1 MVQVSLNK
9 ISKKYDENYI
19 IKDISLESQ
28 DKEFIVLVGPS
39 GSGKSTIIRIIAGLE
54 GDFEGELKFAG
65 ETVNDLA
72 AKDRNL
78 SMVFQNYALYPHKT
92 VFENIAFP
100 LVIKSEPKNLIKEK
114 VHKVAGKLD
123 LIKYLERKPGQLS
136 GGQKQRVA
144 VARALIK
151 EPQLF
156 LMDEPLSNLD
166 AKLRTSTRQEIRK
179 LYQELNSTFIYVT
192 HDQIE
197 AMSLGDRIAILH
209 EGKIQQFDTPSKIY
223 HEPANTF
230 VASFI
235 GSPPTNLFEPS
246 LTLFQALKEELIPK
260 LNREDLIIGIRPEYL
275 YLTAENLDHE
285 DNENAEIGDDSEQSL
300 EGRVAERTSSRLR
313 RTNDRSVRVISSD
326 AENASHVN
334 GSYSSKQKYKL
345 DLSSLHED
353 HEDNENAGIG
363 VPVHALEAELVNVE
377 NLGEEILVYARLN
390 ENSGK
395 LNGSEYL
402 IAKINNAEYLQF
414 LQGKLSFLSPES
426 PVKLRLFF
434 DPKAIYLFDKRSGM
448 RIS

>member
-1 MVQVSLNK
+1 VVQVSLNK

-39 GSGKSTIIRIIAGLE
+39 GSGKSTIMRIIAGLE
-54 GDFEGELKFAG
+54 GDFEGELKLAG
-65 ETVNDLA
+65 ERVNDLA

-100 LVIKSEPKNLIKEK
+100 LVIKSEPKAVIKEK
-114 VHKVAGKLD
+114 VHRVAEKLD
-123 LIKYLERKPGQLS
+123 LVKYLERKPGQLS

-235 GSPPTNLFEPS
+235 GSPPTNLFEPNS
-246 LTLFQALKEELIPK
+246 TLFQALKGEFK
-260 LNREDLIIGIRPEYL
+260 LNHEDLIVGIRPEYL
-275 YLTAENLDHE
+275 YLTAE
-285 DNENAEIGDDSEQSL
+285 IGDCEQSL

-313 RTNDRSVRVISSD
+313 RTNDRSVLNV
-326 AENASHVN
+326 
-334 GSYSSKQKYKL
+334 
-345 DLSSLHED
+345 HED
-353 HEDNENAGIG
+353 HEDNENAEIG
-363 VPVHALEAELVNVE
+363 VPLHALEAELVNIE

-402 IAKINNAEYLQF
+402 IAKIDNAEYVELLQEKF
-414 LQGKLSFLSPES
+414 NSLSPES
-426 PVKLRLFF
+426 PVKLELFF
-434 DPKAIYLFDKRSGM
+434 DPKTIYLFDKRSSM

>member
-1 MVQVSLNK
+1 VVQVSLNK

-100 LVIKSEPKNLIKEK
+100 LVIKSEPKAVIKEK
-114 VHKVAGKLD
+114 VHKLAEKLD
-123 LIKYLERKPGQLS
+123 LVKYLERKPGQLS

-246 LTLFQALKEELIPK
+246 LTLFKALKGDLK
-260 LNREDLIIGIRPEYL
+260 LNHEDLMVGIRPEYL
-275 YLTAENLDHE
+275 YLTAENLAHE
-285 DNENAEIGDDSEQSL
+285 DNENAEIG
-300 EGRVAERTSSRLR
+300 
-313 RTNDRSVRVISSD
+313 
-326 AENASHVN
+326 
-334 GSYSSKQKYKL
+334 
-345 DLSSLHED
+345 
-353 HEDNENAGIG
+353 
-363 VPVHALEAELVNVE
+363 VPLHALEAELVNIE

-402 IAKINNAEYLQF
+402 IAKINNAEYIQF
-414 LQGKLSFLSPES
+414 LQGKLSSLSPES
-426 PVKLRLFF
+426 PVKLELFF
-434 DPKAIYLFDKRSGM
+434 DPKRIYLFDKRSSM

>member
-92 VFENIAFP
+92 VFDNIAFP
-100 LVIKSEPKNLIKEK
+100 LVIKSEPKTVIKEK
-114 VHKVAGKLD
+114 VHKVAEKLD

-209 EGKIQQFDTPSKIY
+209 EGRIQQFDTPSKIY

-235 GSPPTNLFEPS
+235 GSPPTNLLEPNS
-246 LTLFQALKEELIPK
+246 TLFQALKGDFK
-260 LNREDLIIGIRPEYL
+260 LNHEDLIVGIRPEYL
-275 YLTAENLDHE
+275 YLA
-285 DNENAEIGDDSEQSL
+285 AEIG
-300 EGRVAERTSSRLR
+300 
-313 RTNDRSVRVISSD
+313 
-326 AENASHVN
+326 
-334 GSYSSKQKYKL
+334 
-345 DLSSLHED
+345 
-353 HEDNENAGIG
+353 
-363 VPVHALEAELVNVE
+363 VPLHALEAELVNVE

-402 IAKINNAEYLQF
+402 IAKINNAEYIELLQEKF
-414 LQGKLSFLSPES
+414 SSLSPES
-426 PVKLRLFF
+426 PVKLQLFF
-434 DPKAIYLFDKRSGM
+434 DPKTIYLFDKRSSM

>member
-100 LVIKSEPKNLIKEK
+100 LVIKSEPKALIKEK
-114 VHKVAGKLD
+114 VHRVAEKLD

-235 GSPPTNLFEPS
+235 GSPPTNLFEPNS
-246 LTLFQALKEELIPK
+246 TLFQALKEELIPK
-260 LNREDLIIGIRPEYL
+260 LNHEDLVVGIRPEYL
-275 YLTAENLDHE
+275 YLTAEKLDHE

-313 RTNDRSVRVISSD
+313 RTNDRSVLNV
-326 AENASHVN
+326 
-334 GSYSSKQKYKL
+334 
-345 DLSSLHED
+345 HED

-363 VPVHALEAELVNVE
+363 VPLYALEAELVNIE

-414 LQGKLSFLSPES
+414 LQEKFSSLSPES
-426 PVKLRLFF
+426 PVKLDLFF
-434 DPKAIYLFDKRSGM
+434 DPKTIYLFDKRSGM

>member
-54 GDFEGELKFAG
+54 NDFEGELKFAG
-65 ETVNDLA
+65 EMVNNLA

-100 LVIKSEPKNLIKEK
+100 LVIKSEPKTVIKEK
-114 VHKVAGKLD
+114 VHRVAEKLD
-123 LIKYLERKPGQLS
+123 LAKYLERKPGQLS

-209 EGKIQQFDTPSKIY
+209 EGRIQQFDTPSKIY

-235 GSPPTNLFEPS
+235 GSPPTNLLEPS
-246 LTLFQALKEELIPK
+246 STLFQALKGDFK
-260 LNREDLIIGIRPEYL
+260 LNHEDLIIGIRPEYL
-275 YLTAENLDHE
+275 YLTAE
-285 DNENAEIGDDSEQSL
+285 IGDCEQSL

-313 RTNDRSVRVISSD
+313 RTNDRSVLNV
-326 AENASHVN
+326 
-334 GSYSSKQKYKL
+334 
-345 DLSSLHED
+345 HED
-353 HEDNENAGIG
+353 HEDNENAEIG
-363 VPVHALEAELVNVE
+363 VPLHALEAELVNIE

-395 LNGSEYL
+395 LNGSQYL
-402 IAKINNAEYLQF
+402 IAKIDNAEYS
-414 LQGKLSFLSPES
+414 KLLKDKFRNLNHETPI
-426 PVKLRLFF
+426 KLELFF
-434 DPKAIYLFDKRSGM
+434 DPKTIYLFDKRSSM

>member
-1 MVQVSLNK
+1 VVQVSLNK
-9 ISKKYDENYI
+9 ISKKYDEHYI

-65 ETVNDLA
+65 EKVNNLA

-100 LVIKSEPKNLIKEK
+100 LVIKSEPKAIIKEK
-114 VHKVAGKLD
+114 VHKVAEKLD
-123 LIKYLERKPGQLS
+123 LAKYLERKPGQLS

-235 GSPPTNLFEPS
+235 GSPPTNLLEPS
-246 LTLFQALKEELIPK
+246 STLLQALKEEFR
-260 LNREDLIIGIRPEYL
+260 LNHEDLIIGIRPEYFSF
-275 YLTAENLDHE
+275 TA
-285 DNENAEIGDDSEQSL
+285 DNPVSQDGIFSEPL
-300 EGRVAERTSSRLR
+300 K
-313 RTNDRSVRVISSD
+313 
-326 AENASHVN
+326 
-334 GSYSSKQKYKL
+334 SKL
-345 DLSSLHED
+345 L
-353 HEDNENAGIG
+353 N
-363 VPVHALEAELVNVE
+363 LEAELINIE
-377 NLGEEILVYARLN
+377 NLGEEILIYTQLN
-390 ENSGK
+390 KNSGE
-395 LNGSEYL
+395 LNGSQYL
-402 IAKINNAEYLQF
+402 IAKIDNTEYSKLLKDKFNN
-414 LQGKLSFLSPES
+414 LSPKT
-426 PVKLRLFF
+426 PVKLELFF
-434 DPKAIYLFDKRSGM
+434 DPRMIYLFDKRSGM

>member
-100 LVIKSEPKNLIKEK
+100 LVIKSEPKAVIKEK
-114 VHKVAGKLD
+114 VHKVAEKLD
-123 LIKYLERKPGQLS
+123 LVKYLERKPGQLS

-235 GSPPTNLFEPS
+235 GSPPTNLFEPN
-246 LTLFQALKEELIPK
+246 LALFQALKGDLK
-260 LNREDLIIGIRPEYL
+260 LNHEDLIVGIRPEYF
-275 YLTAENLDHE
+275 YLTAKNLVHE
-285 DNENAEIGDDSEQSL
+285 DNENAE
-300 EGRVAERTSSRLR
+300 T
-313 RTNDRSVRVISSD
+313 
-326 AENASHVN
+326 
-334 GSYSSKQKYKL
+334 
-345 DLSSLHED
+345 
-353 HEDNENAGIG
+353 G
-363 VPVHALEAELVNVE
+363 VPLHALEAELVNIE

-402 IAKINNAEYLQF
+402 IAKINNAEYIEL
-414 LQGKLSFLSPES
+414 LHGKCSALSSEN
-426 PVKLRLFF
+426 PVKLELFF
-434 DPKAIYLFDKRSGM
+434 DPKMIYLFDKRSSM

>member
-54 GDFEGELKFAG
+54 GDFEGDLKFAG
-65 ETVNDLA
+65 EIVNDLA

-100 LVIKSEPKNLIKEK
+100 LVIKSEPKTVIKEK

-123 LIKYLERKPGQLS
+123 LMKYLERKPGQLS

-235 GSPPTNLFEPS
+235 GSPPTNLFEPNS
-246 LTLFQALKEELIPK
+246 TLFQALKEELIPK

-285 DNENAEIGDDSEQSL
+285 GNENAEIG
-300 EGRVAERTSSRLR
+300 
-313 RTNDRSVRVISSD
+313 
-326 AENASHVN
+326 
-334 GSYSSKQKYKL
+334 
-345 DLSSLHED
+345 
-353 HEDNENAGIG
+353 
-363 VPVHALEAELVNVE
+363 VPLHALEAELVNIE
-377 NLGEEILVYARLN
+377 NLGEEILVYARLS

-402 IAKINNAEYLQF
+402 IAKISNAEYLQS
-414 LQGKLSFLSPES
+414 LQEKFSSLSPES
-426 PVKLRLFF
+426 PVKLELFF
-434 DPKAIYLFDKRSGM
+434 DPKTIYLFDKRSSM

>member
-1 MVQVSLNK
+1 MH
-9 ISKKYDENYI
+9 
-19 IKDISLESQ
+19 
-28 DKEFIVLVGPS
+28 
-39 GSGKSTIIRIIAGLE
+39 R
-54 GDFEGELKFAG
+54 
-65 ETVNDLA
+65 
-72 AKDRNL
+72 
-78 SMVFQNYALYPHKT
+78 
-92 VFENIAFP
+92 
-100 LVIKSEPKNLIKEK
+100 
-114 VHKVAGKLD
+114 VAEKLD

-235 GSPPTNLFEPS
+235 GSPPTNLFEPNS
-246 LTLFQALKEELIPK
+246 TLFQALKGDLK
-260 LNREDLIIGIRPEYL
+260 LNHEDLVVGIRPEYL
-275 YLTAENLDHE
+275 YLTAEKLDHE

-313 RTNDRSVRVISSD
+313 RTNDRSVLNV
-326 AENASHVN
+326 
-334 GSYSSKQKYKL
+334 
-345 DLSSLHED
+345 HED

-363 VPVHALEAELVNVE
+363 VPLYALEAELVNIE

-414 LQGKLSFLSPES
+414 LQEKFSSLSPES
-426 PVKLRLFF
+426 PVKLDLFF
-434 DPKAIYLFDKRSGM
+434 DPKTIYLFDKRSGM

>member
-1 MVQVSLNK
+1 VVQVSLNK

-65 ETVNDLA
+65 EMVNDLA

-92 VFENIAFP
+92 VFDNIAFP
-100 LVIKSEPKNLIKEK
+100 LVIKSEPKTVIKEK
-114 VHKVAGKLD
+114 VHKVAEKLD

-209 EGKIQQFDTPSKIY
+209 EGRIQQFDTPSKIY
-223 HEPANTF
+223 HEPANIF

-235 GSPPTNLFEPS
+235 GSPPTNLFEPN
-246 LTLFQALKEELIPK
+246 LALFQALKGDFK
-260 LNREDLIIGIRPEYL
+260 LNHEDLIVGIRPEYF
-275 YLTAENLDHE
+275 YLTAKNLVHE
-285 DNENAEIGDDSEQSL
+285 DDENAE
-300 EGRVAERTSSRLR
+300 
-313 RTNDRSVRVISSD
+313 
-326 AENASHVN
+326 
-334 GSYSSKQKYKL
+334 
-345 DLSSLHED
+345 
-353 HEDNENAGIG
+353 IG
-363 VPVHALEAELVNVE
+363 VPVHALEAELVNIE

-402 IAKINNAEYLQF
+402 IAKINNAEYIEL
-414 LQGKLSFLSPES
+414 LHGKCSALSPEN
-426 PVKLRLFF
+426 PVKLELFF
-434 DPKAIYLFDKRSGM
+434 DPKMIYLFDKRSSM

>member
-100 LVIKSEPKNLIKEK
+100 LVIKSEPKALIKEK
-114 VHKVAGKLD
+114 VHRVAEKLD

-235 GSPPTNLFEPS
+235 GSPPTNLFEPNS
-246 LTLFQALKEELIPK
+246 TLFQALKGDLK
-260 LNREDLIIGIRPEYL
+260 LNHEDLVVGIRPEYL
-275 YLTAENLDHE
+275 YLTAEKLDHE

-313 RTNDRSVRVISSD
+313 RTNDRSVLNV
-326 AENASHVN
+326 
-334 GSYSSKQKYKL
+334 
-345 DLSSLHED
+345 HED
-353 HEDNENAGIG
+353 HEDDENAEIG
-363 VPVHALEAELVNVE
+363 VPLHALEAELVNIE

-414 LQGKLSFLSPES
+414 LQEKFSSLSPES
-426 PVKLRLFF
+426 PVKLDLFF
-434 DPKAIYLFDKRSGM
+434 DPKTIYLFDKRSGM

>member
-100 LVIKSEPKNLIKEK
+100 LVIKSEPKAVIKEK
-114 VHKVAGKLD
+114 VHKVAEKLD
-123 LIKYLERKPGQLS
+123 LMKYLERKPGQLS

-235 GSPPTNLFEPS
+235 GSPPTNLFEPNS
-246 LTLFQALKEELIPK
+246 TLFQALKGEFK
-260 LNREDLIIGIRPEYL
+260 LNQEDLIVGIRPEYL

-313 RTNDRSVRVISSD
+313 RTNDRSVLNV
-326 AENASHVN
+326 
-334 GSYSSKQKYKL
+334 
-345 DLSSLHED
+345 HED

-363 VPVHALEAELVNVE
+363 VPVYALEAELVNVE

>member
-1 MVQVSLNK
+1 VVQVSLNK

-65 ETVNDLA
+65 EMVNDLA

-92 VFENIAFP
+92 VFDNIAFP
-100 LVIKSEPKNLIKEK
+100 LVIKSEPKTVIKEK
-114 VHKVAGKLD
+114 VHKVAEKLD

-209 EGKIQQFDTPSKIY
+209 EGRIQQFDTPSKIY

-235 GSPPTNLFEPS
+235 GSPPTNLFEPN
-246 LTLFQALKEELIPK
+246 LALFQALKGDFK
-260 LNREDLIIGIRPEYL
+260 LNHEDLIVGIRPEYF
-275 YLTAENLDHE
+275 YLTAKNLVHE
-285 DNENAEIGDDSEQSL
+285 EDENAEIGDCEQSL

-313 RTNDRSVRVISSD
+313 RTNDRSVLGV
-326 AENASHVN
+326 
-334 GSYSSKQKYKL
+334 
-345 DLSSLHED
+345 HED
-353 HEDNENAGIG
+353 HEDNENAETG
-363 VPVHALEAELVNVE
+363 VPLHALEAELVNIE
-377 NLGEEILVYARLN
+377 NLGEEILVYAKLN

-402 IAKINNAEYLQF
+402 IAKINNAEYIEL
-414 LQGKLSFLSPES
+414 LHGKCSALSSEN
-426 PVKLRLFF
+426 PVKLELFF
-434 DPKAIYLFDKRSGM
+434 DPKMIYLFDKRSSM

>member
-19 IKDISLESQ
+19 IKDISLESL

-54 GDFEGELKFAG
+54 GDFEGDLKFAG
-65 ETVNDLA
+65 EIVNDLA

-100 LVIKSEPKNLIKEK
+100 LVIKSEPKTVIKEK
-114 VHKVAGKLD
+114 VHKVAEKLD

-235 GSPPTNLFEPS
+235 GSPPTNLFEPNS
-246 LTLFQALKEELIPK
+246 TLFQVLKGEFK
-260 LNREDLIIGIRPEYL
+260 LNHEDLIVGIRPEYF
-275 YLTAENLDHE
+275 YLTAKNLAHE
-285 DNENAEIGDDSEQSL
+285 DNENAE
-300 EGRVAERTSSRLR
+300 T
-313 RTNDRSVRVISSD
+313 
-326 AENASHVN
+326 
-334 GSYSSKQKYKL
+334 
-345 DLSSLHED
+345 
-353 HEDNENAGIG
+353 G
-363 VPVHALEAELVNVE
+363 VPLQALEAELVNIE
-377 NLGEEILVYARLN
+377 NLGEEILVYARLS

-402 IAKINNAEYLQF
+402 IAKISNAEYLQS
-414 LQGKLSFLSPES
+414 LQEKFSSLSPES
-426 PVKLRLFF
+426 PIKLELFF
-434 DPKAIYLFDKRSGM
+434 DPKTIYLFDKRSSM

>member
-275 YLTAENLDHE
+275 YLA
-285 DNENAEIGDDSEQSL
+285 AEIGDCEQSL

-313 RTNDRSVRVISSD
+313 RTNDRSVLGV
-326 AENASHVN
+326 
-334 GSYSSKQKYKL
+334 
-345 DLSSLHED
+345 HED

-363 VPVHALEAELVNVE
+363 VPLHALEAELVNIE

-402 IAKINNAEYLQF
+402 IAKINNAEYIQF
-414 LQGKLSFLSPES
+414 LQGKLSFSSPES
-426 PVKLRLFF
+426 PVKLQLFF
-434 DPKAIYLFDKRSGM
+434 DPKTIYLFDKRSGM

>member
-92 VFENIAFP
+92 VFDNIAFP
-100 LVIKSEPKNLIKEK
+100 LVIKSEPKTVIKEK
-114 VHKVAGKLD
+114 VHKVAEKLD

-209 EGKIQQFDTPSKIY
+209 EGRIQQFDTPSKIY

-235 GSPPTNLFEPS
+235 GSPPTNLLEPNS
-246 LTLFQALKEELIPK
+246 TLFQALKGDFK
-260 LNREDLIIGIRPEYL
+260 LNHEDLIVGIRPEYL
-275 YLTAENLDHE
+275 YLTAG
-285 DNENAEIGDDSEQSL
+285 IGDCEQSL

-313 RTNDRSVRVISSD
+313 RTNDRNVRVISSD
-326 AENASHVN
+326 AEDASHVS
-334 GSYSSKQKYKL
+334 GSYPSKQKYKL

-363 VPVHALEAELVNVE
+363 VPLHALEAELVNIE

-402 IAKINNAEYLQF
+402 IAKINHAEYIELLQEKF
-414 LQGKLSFLSPES
+414 SSLSPES
-426 PVKLRLFF
+426 PVKLQLFF
-434 DPKAIYLFDKRSGM
+434 DPKMIYLFDKRSSM

>member
-1 MVQVSLNK
+1 VVQVSLNK

-100 LVIKSEPKNLIKEK
+100 LVIKSEPKTLIKEK

-123 LIKYLERKPGQLS
+123 LMKYLERKPGQLS

-235 GSPPTNLFEPS
+235 GSPPTNLFEPNS
-246 LTLFQALKEELIPK
+246 TLFQALKGEFK

-275 YLTAENLDHE
+275 YLTDE
-285 DNENAEIGDDSEQSL
+285 DNENAGIGDCEQPL

-313 RTNDRSVRVISSD
+313 RTNDRSVLGV
-326 AENASHVN
+326 
-334 GSYSSKQKYKL
+334 
-345 DLSSLHED
+345 HED

-377 NLGEEILVYARLN
+377 NLGEEILVYARLS

>member
-54 GDFEGELKFAG
+54 NDFEGELKFAG
-65 ETVNDLA
+65 EMVNNLA

-100 LVIKSEPKNLIKEK
+100 LVIKSEPKTVIKEK
-114 VHKVAGKLD
+114 VHKVAEKLD
-123 LIKYLERKPGQLS
+123 LMKYLERKPGQLS

-235 GSPPTNLFEPS
+235 GSPPTNLFEPNS
-246 LTLFQALKEELIPK
+246 TLFQALKGEFK
-260 LNREDLIIGIRPEYL
+260 LNHEDLIVGIRPEYL
-275 YLTAENLDHE
+275 YLTAE
-285 DNENAEIGDDSEQSL
+285 IGDCEQSL

-313 RTNDRSVRVISSD
+313 RTNDRSVLNV
-326 AENASHVN
+326 
-334 GSYSSKQKYKL
+334 
-345 DLSSLHED
+345 HED
-353 HEDNENAGIG
+353 HEDNENAEIG
-363 VPVHALEAELVNVE
+363 VPLHALEAELVNIE

-402 IAKINNAEYLQF
+402 IAKIDNAEYVELLQEKF
-414 LQGKLSFLSPES
+414 NSLSPES
-426 PVKLRLFF
+426 PVKLELFF
-434 DPKAIYLFDKRSGM
+434 DPKTIYLFDKRSSM

>member
-100 LVIKSEPKNLIKEK
+100 LVIKSEPKALIKEK
-114 VHKVAGKLD
+114 VHRVAEKLD

-235 GSPPTNLFEPS
+235 GSPPTNLFEPNS
-246 LTLFQALKEELIPK
+246 TLFQALKGDLK
-260 LNREDLIIGIRPEYL
+260 LNHEDLVVGIRPEYL

-313 RTNDRSVRVISSD
+313 RTNDRSVLNV
-326 AENASHVN
+326 
-334 GSYSSKQKYKL
+334 
-345 DLSSLHED
+345 HED

-363 VPVHALEAELVNVE
+363 VPLYALEAELVNVE

-402 IAKINNAEYLQF
+402 IAKINNAEYIELLQEKF
-414 LQGKLSFLSPES
+414 SSLSPES
-426 PVKLRLFF
+426 PVKLELFF
-434 DPKAIYLFDKRSGM
+434 DPKTIYLFDKRSSM

>member
-1 MVQVSLNK
+1 VVQVSLNK

-100 LVIKSEPKNLIKEK
+100 LVIKSEPKAVIKEK
-114 VHKVAGKLD
+114 VHKVAEKLD
-123 LIKYLERKPGQLS
+123 LVKYLERKPGQLS

-235 GSPPTNLFEPS
+235 GSPPTNLFEPN
-246 LTLFQALKEELIPK
+246 LTLFQALKGDFK
-260 LNREDLIIGIRPEYL
+260 LNHEDLMVGIRPEYL
-275 YLTAENLDHE
+275 YLTAE
-285 DNENAEIGDDSEQSL
+285 IGDCEQSL

-313 RTNDRSVRVISSD
+313 RTNDRSVLNV
-326 AENASHVN
+326 
-334 GSYSSKQKYKL
+334 
-345 DLSSLHED
+345 HED
-353 HEDNENAGIG
+353 HEDNENAEIG
-363 VPVHALEAELVNVE
+363 VPLHALEAELVNIE

-414 LQGKLSFLSPES
+414 LQGKLSSLSPES
-426 PVKLRLFF
+426 PVKLQLFF
-434 DPKAIYLFDKRSGM
+434 DPKTIYLFDKRSSM

>member
-65 ETVNDLA
+65 EMVNDLA

-92 VFENIAFP
+92 VFDNIAFP
-100 LVIKSEPKNLIKEK
+100 LVIKSEPKTVIKEK
-114 VHKVAGKLD
+114 VHKVAEKLD

-209 EGKIQQFDTPSKIY
+209 EGRIQQFDTPSKIY

-235 GSPPTNLFEPS
+235 GSPPTNLLEPS
-246 LTLFQALKEELIPK
+246 LTLFQALKGDFK
-260 LNREDLIIGIRPEYL
+260 LNHEDLIIGIRPEYL
-275 YLTAENLDHE
+275 YLTAE
-285 DNENAEIGDDSEQSL
+285 
-300 EGRVAERTSSRLR
+300 
-313 RTNDRSVRVISSD
+313 
-326 AENASHVN
+326 
-334 GSYSSKQKYKL
+334 
-345 DLSSLHED
+345 
-353 HEDNENAGIG
+353 IG
-363 VPVHALEAELVNVE
+363 VPLHALEAELVNIE
-377 NLGEEILVYARLN
+377 NLGEEILVYAKLN

-402 IAKINNAEYLQF
+402 IAKINHAEYIEL
-414 LQGKLSFLSPES
+414 LHGKCSALSSEN
-426 PVKLRLFF
+426 PVKLELFF
-434 DPKAIYLFDKRSGM
+434 DPKMIYLFDKRSSM

>member
-1 MVQVSLNK
+1 VVQVSLNK
-9 ISKKYDENYI
+9 ISKKYDEDYI

-100 LVIKSEPKNLIKEK
+100 LVIKSEPKALIKEK
-114 VHKVAGKLD
+114 VHKVAEKLD

-235 GSPPTNLFEPS
+235 GSPPTNLFEPNS
-246 LTLFQALKEELIPK
+246 TLFQALKEELIPK
-260 LNREDLIIGIRPEYL
+260 LNREDLIIGIRPEYF
-275 YLTAENLDHE
+275 YLTAEIE
-285 DNENAEIGDDSEQSL
+285 DCEQSL

-313 RTNDRSVRVISSD
+313 RTNDRSVLNV
-326 AENASHVN
+326 
-334 GSYSSKQKYKL
+334 
-345 DLSSLHED
+345 HED
-353 HEDNENAGIG
+353 HEDNENAEIG
-363 VPVHALEAELVNVE
+363 VPLHALEAELVNIE

-402 IAKINNAEYLQF
+402 IAKISNAEYIQSLQEKF
-414 LQGKLSFLSPES
+414 NSLSPES
-426 PVKLRLFF
+426 PVKLELFF
-434 DPKAIYLFDKRSGM
+434 DPKTIYLFDKRSSM

>member
-72 AKDRNL
+72 AKDRKL

-100 LVIKSEPKNLIKEK
+100 LVIKSEPKAVIKEK
-114 VHKVAGKLD
+114 VHRVAEKLD
-123 LIKYLERKPGQLS
+123 LVKYLERKPGQLS

-235 GSPPTNLFEPS
+235 GSPPTNLFEPN

-275 YLTAENLDHE
+275 YLA
-285 DNENAEIGDDSEQSL
+285 AEIGDCEQSL
-300 EGRVAERTSSRLR
+300 EGRVAEQTSSRLR
-313 RTNDRSVRVISSD
+313 RTNDRSVLGV
-326 AENASHVN
+326 
-334 GSYSSKQKYKL
+334 
-345 DLSSLHED
+345 HED
-353 HEDNENAGIG
+353 HEDNENAENG
-363 VPVHALEAELVNVE
+363 VPLHALEAELVNVE

-402 IAKINNAEYLQF
+402 IAKINNAEYIELLQEKF
-414 LQGKLSFLSPES
+414 SSLSPES
-426 PVKLRLFF
+426 PVKLQLFF
-434 DPKAIYLFDKRSGM
+434 DPKTIYLFDKRSSM

>member
-1 MVQVSLNK
+1 VVQVSLNK

-100 LVIKSEPKNLIKEK
+100 LVIKSEPKTVIKEK
-114 VHKVAGKLD
+114 VHKVAEKLD

-209 EGKIQQFDTPSKIY
+209 EGRIQQFDTPSKIY

-235 GSPPTNLFEPS
+235 GSPPTNLFEPNS
-246 LTLFQALKEELIPK
+246 TLFQALKGEFK
-260 LNREDLIIGIRPEYL
+260 LNHEDLIVGIRPEYF
-275 YLTAENLDHE
+275 YLTAE
-285 DNENAEIGDDSEQSL
+285 IGDCKQSL
-300 EGRVAERTSSRLR
+300 DGRVAERTSSRLR
-313 RTNDRSVRVISSD
+313 RTNDRSVLNV
-326 AENASHVN
+326 
-334 GSYSSKQKYKL
+334 
-345 DLSSLHED
+345 HED
-353 HEDNENAGIG
+353 HEDNENAEIG
-363 VPVHALEAELVNVE
+363 VPLHALEAELVNIE

-402 IAKINNAEYLQF
+402 IAKIDNAEYVELLQEKF
-414 LQGKLSFLSPES
+414 NSLSPES
-426 PVKLRLFF
+426 PVKLELFF
-434 DPKAIYLFDKRSGM
+434 DPKTIYLFDKRSSM

>member
-1 MVQVSLNK
+1 VVQVSLNK

-100 LVIKSEPKNLIKEK
+100 LVIKSEPKAVIKEK
-114 VHKVAGKLD
+114 VHKVAEKLD
-123 LIKYLERKPGQLS
+123 LVKYLERKPGQLS

-285 DNENAEIGDDSEQSL
+285 GNENAEIGDDSEQSI

-313 RTNDRSVRVISSD
+313 RTNDRSVLNV
-326 AENASHVN
+326 
-334 GSYSSKQKYKL
+334 
-345 DLSSLHED
+345 HED

-363 VPVHALEAELVNVE
+363 VPVHALEAELVNIE

-402 IAKINNAEYLQF
+402 IAKINNAEYTQF
-414 LQGKLSFLSPES
+414 LQGKLSSLSPES
-426 PVKLRLFF
+426 PVKLQLFF
-434 DPKAIYLFDKRSGM
+434 DPKTIYLFDKRSSM

>member
-54 GDFEGELKFAG
+54 GDFEGELKLAG
-65 ETVNDLA
+65 ERVNDLA

-100 LVIKSEPKNLIKEK
+100 LVIKSEPKAVIKEK
-114 VHKVAGKLD
+114 VHRVAEKLD
-123 LIKYLERKPGQLS
+123 LVKYLERKPGQLS

-209 EGKIQQFDTPSKIY
+209 EGRIQQFDTPSKIY

-230 VASFI
+230 VSSFI

-246 LTLFQALKEELIPK
+246 LTLFQALKGDLK
-260 LNREDLIIGIRPEYL
+260 LNHEDLIVGIRPEYL
-275 YLTAENLDHE
+275 YLTAKNLA
-285 DNENAEIGDDSEQSL
+285 AEIG
-300 EGRVAERTSSRLR
+300 
-313 RTNDRSVRVISSD
+313 
-326 AENASHVN
+326 
-334 GSYSSKQKYKL
+334 
-345 DLSSLHED
+345 
-353 HEDNENAGIG
+353 
-363 VPVHALEAELVNVE
+363 VPLHALEAELVNIE

-402 IAKINNAEYLQF
+402 IAKIDNAEYIQL
-414 LQGKLSFLSPES
+414 LQGKFSALSPEN
-426 PVKLRLFF
+426 PVKLELFF
-434 DPKAIYLFDKRSGM
+434 DPKTIYLFDKRSSM

>member
-100 LVIKSEPKNLIKEK
+100 LVIKSEPKAVIKEK
-114 VHKVAGKLD
+114 VHKVAEKLD
-123 LIKYLERKPGQLS
+123 LVKYLERKPGQLS

-235 GSPPTNLFEPS
+235 GSPPTNLFEPN
-246 LTLFQALKEELIPK
+246 LTLFQALKGDFK
-260 LNREDLIIGIRPEYL
+260 LNHEDLMVGIRPEYL
-275 YLTAENLDHE
+275 YLTAE
-285 DNENAEIGDDSEQSL
+285 IGDCEQSL

-313 RTNDRSVRVISSD
+313 RTNDRSVLNV
-326 AENASHVN
+326 
-334 GSYSSKQKYKL
+334 
-345 DLSSLHED
+345 HED
-353 HEDNENAGIG
+353 HEDNENAEIG
-363 VPVHALEAELVNVE
+363 VPLHALEAELVNIE

-414 LQGKLSFLSPES
+414 LQGKLSSLSPES
-426 PVKLRLFF
+426 PVKLQLFF
-434 DPKAIYLFDKRSGM
+434 DPKTIYLFDKRSSM

>member
-1 MVQVSLNK
+1 MVQISLNK

-19 IKDISLESQ
+19 IKDISLESKE
-28 DKEFIVLVGPS
+28 KEFIVLVGPS

-54 GDFEGELKFAG
+54 TDFEGELRFA
-65 ETVNDLA
+65 EQLMNEVA

-100 LVIKSEPKNLIKEK
+100 LMIQAHPKDLIKEK
-114 VHKVAGKLD
+114 VHRVAEKLG
-123 LIKYLERKPGQLS
+123 LLEYLKRKPGQLS

-151 EPQLF
+151 EPRLF

-166 AKLRTSTRQEIRK
+166 AKLRTSTRQEIKR

-209 EGKIQQFDTPSKIY
+209 EGKIQQFDTPTKVY

-235 GSPPTNLFEPS
+235 GSPPANLFEPNEKFFFAIQQKPQVN
-246 LTLFQALKEELIPK
+246 LLI
-260 LNREDLIIGIRPEYL
+260 GMRPEYL
-275 YLTAENLDHE
+275 STE
-285 DNENAEIGDDSEQSL
+285 EQ
-300 EGRVAERTSSRLR
+300 GGF
-313 RTNDRSVRVISSD
+313 I
-326 AENASHVN
+326 
-334 GSYSSKQKYKL
+334 K
-345 DLSSLHED
+345 
-353 HEDNENAGIG
+353 
-363 VPVHALEAELVNVE
+363 LEATLINIE
-377 NLGEEILVYARLN
+377 NLGEELLLYT
-390 ENSGK
+390 K
-395 LNGSEYL
+395 LDPAFGIQSPDAYF
-402 IAKINNAEYLQF
+402 IAKIKDRMSAEIEPLEEG
-414 LQGKLSFLSPES
+414 GKIN
-426 PVKLRLFF
+426 FF
-434 DPKAIYLFDKRSGM
+434 IDPKMIYLFDKRSGL

>member
-100 LVIKSEPKNLIKEK
+100 LVIKSEPKALIKEK
-114 VHKVAGKLD
+114 VHRVAEKLD
-123 LIKYLERKPGQLS
+123 LMKYLERKPGQLS

-209 EGKIQQFDTPSKIY
+209 EGRIQQFDTPSKIY

-235 GSPPTNLFEPS
+235 GSPPTNLLEPS

-285 DNENAEIGDDSEQSL
+285 DNENAEIG
-300 EGRVAERTSSRLR
+300 
-313 RTNDRSVRVISSD
+313 
-326 AENASHVN
+326 
-334 GSYSSKQKYKL
+334 
-345 DLSSLHED
+345 
-353 HEDNENAGIG
+353 
-363 VPVHALEAELVNVE
+363 VPLHALEAELVNIE

-414 LQGKLSFLSPES
+414 LQGKLSSLSPES
-426 PVKLRLFF
+426 PVKLQLFF
-434 DPKAIYLFDKRSGM
+434 DPKTIYLFDKRSSM

>member
-1 MVQVSLNK
+1 VVQVSLNK

-54 GDFEGELKFAG
+54 GDFEGDLKFAG
-65 ETVNDLA
+65 EIVNDLA

-100 LVIKSEPKNLIKEK
+100 LVIKSEPKTVIKEK

-123 LIKYLERKPGQLS
+123 LMKYLERKPGQLS

-209 EGKIQQFDTPSKIY
+209 EGRIQQFDTPSKIY

-285 DNENAEIGDDSEQSL
+285 GNENAEIG
-300 EGRVAERTSSRLR
+300 
-313 RTNDRSVRVISSD
+313 
-326 AENASHVN
+326 
-334 GSYSSKQKYKL
+334 
-345 DLSSLHED
+345 
-353 HEDNENAGIG
+353 
-363 VPVHALEAELVNVE
+363 VPLHALEAELVNIE
-377 NLGEEILVYARLN
+377 NLGEEILVYARLS

-402 IAKINNAEYLQF
+402 IAKISNAEYLQS
-414 LQGKLSFLSPES
+414 LQEKFSSLSPES
-426 PVKLRLFF
+426 PVKLELFF
-434 DPKAIYLFDKRSGM
+434 DPKTIYLFDKRSSM